1 MYLVS
6 KWPFTKEMLQNVASK
21 SLYASDDREKP
32 HQTPQKW
39 RLWLYEKKA
48 IVVAMHVMTGYGA
61 AEV

>member
-32 HQTPQKW
+32 HQTSQ
-39 RLWLYEKKA
+39 LLEL
-48 IVVAMHVMTGYGA
+48 
-61 AEV
+61 